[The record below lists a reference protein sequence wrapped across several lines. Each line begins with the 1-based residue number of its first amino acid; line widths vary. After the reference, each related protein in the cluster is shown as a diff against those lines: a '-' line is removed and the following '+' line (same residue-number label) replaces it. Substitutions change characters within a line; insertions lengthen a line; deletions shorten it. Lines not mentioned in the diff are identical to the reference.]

1 MAKSF
6 TVKVLEHCYVSPPP
20 SSAPQTSLP
29 LTFFDLPWLFFSPGQ
44 PLFFYEYPFPTSY
57 FTSTTLPNL
66 RHSLSLTLQHY
77 YPFAGNL
84 LLPTEPG
91 KPELVYTD
99 GDKVELTFAESGG
112 DFGHLSGNHP
122 REVNQFHQLV
132 PKLPNCVSGEKQLVP
147 LLAVQ
152 ITVFP
157 NCGICIGLTYHYVS
171 ADGRTFNNFIKTWA
185 WYCGLRDSY
194 FPIKYLP
201 FNDRSVIIDT
211 HGLEQ
216 IFLKEWWSRKSSQEI
231 VVDLSNMVR
240 ATFVMSLVDMER
252 IKQWIIAQCRKKNQ
266 SPPIHLSPSVLV
278 CAFIWVCLL
287 KTQVGLNGKCFG
299 EDPTYFG
306 FNAGGIT
313 RLNYPVPPT
322 YSGNCIGFAR
332 SMAEIN
338 ELLEDDGIVVA
349 AEVIGNTVKK
359 LDKAILGGAENW
371 ISEWEVLIGSELHV
385 LVSWSPKLDLYETD
399 FGWGKPTKI
408 EEISIDRTRAISM
421 TESKDLKGGIEVG
434 LALPKSKMDAFGT
447 FFIEGLKLFCNPFN

>member
-1 MAKSF
+1 
-6 TVKVLEHCYVSPPP
+6 
-20 SSAPQTSLP
+20 
-29 LTFFDLPWLFFSPGQ
+29 
-44 PLFFYEYPFPTSY
+44 
-57 FTSTTLPNL
+57 
-66 RHSLSLTLQHY
+66 
-77 YPFAGNL
+77 
-84 LLPTEPG
+84 
-91 KPELVYTD
+91 
-99 GDKVELTFAESGG
+99 
-112 DFGHLSGNHP
+112 
-122 REVNQFHQLV
+122 V

-157 NCGICIGLTYHYVS
+157 NCGICIGLTYRYVS
-171 ADGRTFNNFIKTWA
+171 ADGRTFNNFMKTWA
-185 WYCGLRDSY
+185 WYCSLRDSY

-231 VVDLSNMVR
+231 VVDMSNMVR

-332 SMAEIN
+332 SMAKIN

-359 LDKAILGGAENW
+359 LDKAVLDGAENW

-447 FFIEGLKLFCNPFN
+447 FFIEGLKLFCSPFN